1 MMAGKKPSNLE
12 SLFGFVLRT
21 RQYLVGRDNLKRNK
35 RKLLFI
41 LVTEDLSEN
50 GLKFVLS
57 NFEDIP
63 VVQYFK
69 MSDLEQTFNLN
80 GVKIMG
86 FYKTDLT
93 RSVYEVIKIW
103 RVNG

>member
-1 MMAGKKPSNLE
+1 MTLGKKPSNLE

-41 LVTEDLSEN
+41 MVTEDLSDN

-63 VVQYFK
+63 VVQYYT
-69 MSDLEQTFNLN
+69 MNDLEQTFNLN
-80 GVKIMG
+80 GVKIIG